1 MNPYTDARAQLVL
14 AYAGAGLT
22 VYGYAPPTLVP
33 PVVTVTPGREWIV
46 PNRVGVLDAKIEL
59 VVTAYVSLIDPT
71 TATDAL
77 EELVSTVLHSTPSGV
92 LIDSVDAPRIDSTSS
107 QGDLLASDIQ
117 LIAQV
122 KE

>member
-14 AYAGAGLT
+14 AFSAAGVSA
-22 VYGYAPPTLVP
+22 YGYTPPTLVP
-33 PVVTVTPGREWIV
+33 PIVTITPGRSWIE
-46 PNRVGVLDAKIEL
+46 PNRIGCLDAKLEL
-59 VVTAYVSLIDPT
+59 TATAYVSLIDPS

-77 EELVSTVLHSTPSGV
+77 EELLSKLLHATPAGF
-92 LIDSVDAPRIDSTSS
+92 LIDSIDAPRIDSTSS